1 MTVLTTSLTIC
12 LASDISPTS
21 SNSWSRRGI
30 FRQIEK
36 QLSLNNRVEL
46 RGNIML
52 AATDTWWKTHCHHL
66 NISSSSYF
74 DFDFGNFEGMRQFFP
89 LKATADHLL
98 RLRESATTWDQFFLC
113 WHVPSLCWW
122 CKLFVMRQDVGD
134 SSSRQ
139 SGARR
144 GARVEEAGGAEMRS
158 VIYHHNVI
166 CSQWHVIHTFDWS
179 LTNNT
184 HHIPAPAI
192 RAKIDFLLSLTFL
205 PHPLSSYESE
215 CLRCNK
221 MTDAC
226 IATYYLLSQG

>member
-1 MTVLTTSLTIC
+1 M
-12 LASDISPTS
+12 
-21 SNSWSRRGI
+21 
-30 FRQIEK
+30 
-36 QLSLNNRVEL
+36 
-46 RGNIML
+46 
-52 AATDTWWKTHCHHL
+52 
-66 NISSSSYF
+66 
-74 DFDFGNFEGMRQFFP
+74 
-89 LKATADHLL
+89 
-98 RLRESATTWDQFFLC
+98 
-113 WHVPSLCWW
+113 
-122 CKLFVMRQDVGD
+122 
-134 SSSRQ
+134 
-139 SGARR
+139 
-144 GARVEEAGGAEMRS
+144 EEAGGAEMRS

-166 CSQWHVIHTFDWS
+166 CSQRHVIHIDWS